1 MEEKSARSYRGS
13 LLLKAALLGMALFLL
28 GTLFVWQAKI
38 AGKREELGQLKAQ
51 IAAQEL
57 KNQEVRAAVDALDT
71 PEGLAAYAEKKA
83 RDELGYTKPGERIFV
98 DAGGSD

>member
-1 MEEKSARSYRGS
+1 MEQKKKQSYRGS
-13 LLLKAALLGMALFLL
+13 LLLKAAMLGMALFLL
-28 GTLFVWQAKI
+28 GTLLVWQTKI
-38 AGKREELGQLKAQ
+38 AGKRDELGQLQAK

-57 KNQEVRAAVDALDT
+57 RNQEIRAAVDALDT

-83 RDELGYTKPGERIFV
+83 RDELGYTKPGERVFV